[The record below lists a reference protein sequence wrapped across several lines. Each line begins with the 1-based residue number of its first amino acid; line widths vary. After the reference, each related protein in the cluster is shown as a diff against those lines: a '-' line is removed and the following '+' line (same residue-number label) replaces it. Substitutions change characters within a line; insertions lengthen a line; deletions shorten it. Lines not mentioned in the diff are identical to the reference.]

1 MDISVVVPLYNEY
14 ESLPE
19 LMERI
24 HANMVKHNFNYEVIM
39 IDDGSTDTSWE
50 VIKKLQST
58 FSSLR
63 GLRFQRNYG
72 KSAAL
77 HVAFQAT
84 RGEVVVTMDADL
96 QDDPD
101 EIKPLYDMIMKEGYH
116 VVSGWKKE
124 RHDPFSKTF
133 PSKFFNA
140 LTRRVSGIKLNDFNC
155 GLKAY
160 NGEVVHNIEVYGEM
174 HRYIP
179 LLAKYAGFS
188 KIGEKVVKHHE
199 RKHGKSKFSGLSRGV
214 KGVLDL
220 ISLVLTQKY
229 LKRPLHFFGFWGAI
243 FMLIGSIALV
253 YLLGVKLFL
262 GEGISHHLPAMI
274 FGATSLLTGLMLFS
288 IGLLGE
294 LIGRNS
300 SIRNDYKIKEEIGG
314 DAVRSSEF

>member
-1 MDISVVVPLYNEY
+1 MDISVVIPLYDE
-14 ESLPE
+14 EGSLPT
-19 LMERI
+19 LMEEI
-24 HANMVKHNFNYEVIM
+24 HKQMLQHDFSYEVLM
-39 IDDGSTDTSWE
+39 IDDGSQDTSWE
-50 VIKKLQST
+50 VIKNLQLKYA
-58 FSSLR
+58 SLK

-77 HVAFQAT
+77 HVGFQAAQ
-84 RGEVVVTMDADL
+84 GNVVITMDGDL
-96 QDDPD
+96 QDNPK
-101 EIKPLYDMIMKEGYH
+101 EIKGLYDMIMKEGFD

-140 LTRRVSGIKLNDFNC
+140 LTRQVSGIKLHDFNC

-160 NGEVVHNIEVYGEM
+160 KNDVVKNIEVYGEM

-179 LLAKYAGFS
+179 VMAKYAGFK
-188 KIGEKVVKHHE
+188 KIGEKVVEHRE
-199 RKHGKSKFSGLSRGV
+199 REHGKSKFTGLSRGV

-229 LKRPLHFFGFWGAI
+229 MRRPLHFFGFWGLIFIMIGGIALLTLLGIKI
-243 FMLIGSIALV
+243 FM
-253 YLLGVKLFL
+253 
-262 GEGISHHLPAMI
+262 GEGITHRLPMMI
-274 FGATSLLTGLMLFS
+274 FGATSLLTGMMLFS

-300 SIRNDYKIKEEIGG
+300 SIRNEYKIKEEVGG
-314 DAVRSSEF
+314 ELVG